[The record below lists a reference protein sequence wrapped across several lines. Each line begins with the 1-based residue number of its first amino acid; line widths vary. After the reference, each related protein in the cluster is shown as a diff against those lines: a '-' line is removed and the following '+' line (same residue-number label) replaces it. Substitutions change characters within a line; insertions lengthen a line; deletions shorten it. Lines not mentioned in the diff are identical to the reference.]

1 MNKEQNYIGVDIS
14 KDNLDIAVYGSKNRW
29 RFTNNMPGIKQAI
42 DLFKNMLP
50 VLVIFEATG
59 GLELSFWAALTE
71 ADIDAV
77 LVNPRQIR
85 DFAKAGGK
93 LAKTDTLDAEIIAHY
108 GQAMQPKPQ
117 PFPDTQD
124 LKELVARRNQIVEM
138 ISAEKNRFKAA
149 RSADIKQD
157 ITVNIEWL
165 ESRLKNLDQDLKK
178 SIKENPVLQEKDQLL
193 RSTPGVGHALS
204 ATLLACLPELG
215 KLNRHQVAALVGVAP
230 LNRDSGLMKGKRAVW
245 GGRGRVR
252 KALYMATL
260 VATRYNLVISSFYH
274 RLCDGIK
281 VKKLALIACMRKL
294 LTILNSMLKT
304 HSYWNRQLIQ
314 EPPILMNN

>member
-93 LAKTDTLDAEIIAHY
+93 LAKTDTLDAK
-108 GQAMQPKPQ
+108 QCSQSRSL
-117 PFPDTQD
+117 FP
-124 LKELVARRNQIVEM
+124 I
-138 ISAEKNRFKAA
+138 
-149 RSADIKQD
+149 
-157 ITVNIEWL
+157 
-165 ESRLKNLDQDLKK
+165 
-178 SIKENPVLQEKDQLL
+178 
-193 RSTPGVGHALS
+193 
-204 ATLLACLPELG
+204 
-215 KLNRHQVAALVGVAP
+215 
-230 LNRDSGLMKGKRAVW
+230 
-245 GGRGRVR
+245 
-252 KALYMATL
+252 
-260 VATRYNLVISSFYH
+260 H
-274 RLCDGIK
+274 R
-281 VKKLALIACMRKL
+281 
-294 LTILNSMLKT
+294 T
-304 HSYWNRQLIQ
+304 
-314 EPPILMNN
+314 